1 MLPTAGFLA
10 LLGAAAP
17 VWLLCI
23 GGLIAGAGLTS
34 GDIFWV
40 TTFQRFVPEHLLSR
54 LSSFDWLGSV
64 ALNPI
69 GYALVGPL
77 ASRIGIAQTIYIA
90 ATVNAAISVIVAIL
104 PAIRG
109 LHANEEPT
117 TVIAVEA

>member
-1 MLPTAGFLA
+1 VYT
-10 LLGAAAP
+10 
-17 VWLLCI
+17 
-23 GGLIAGAGLTS
+23 
-34 GDIFWV
+34 
-40 TTFQRFVPEHLLSR
+40 
-54 LSSFDWLGSV
+54 
-64 ALNPI
+64 I

-90 ATVNAAISVIVAIL
+90 ATVNAAISIIVAIL